1 MRLSQAWL
9 IARHDMRLIRHK
21 RGILIGLIAFPIGV
35 AIGFP
40 ALVAIII
47 QSAGGASTSSYLPDL
62 IDAFGFWFVI
72 AAASLPNAIA
82 AYGIVGEKI
91 ERSLEPLLATPSTDG
106 EILLGKTLSAFVPT
120 MIAVWSGS
128 VLFQVLVDVISHPSL
143 GYYFFP
149 NWEMAVILFALAPIA
164 SLYSIEVSVI
174 VSSRVTDVRSAQ
186 QYAGVIFVPLI
197 FVYLAGEIGKFTLDT
212 GNLLYI
218 AGGLGVLTLGLYFVA
233 TKSFHREEIL
243 TRWK

>member
-1 MRLSQAWL
+1 VRVSQAWL
-9 IARHDMRLIRHK
+9 IARHDMRLIRKK

-35 AIGFP
+35 ALGFP

-47 QSAGGASTSSYLPDL
+47 QSAGGASTASYLPGL
-62 IDAFGFWFVI
+62 IDAFSFWFVI

-91 ERSLEPLLATPSTDG
+91 EKSLEPLLATPSTDG
-106 EILLGKTLSAFVPT
+106 EILLGKTLAAFVPT
-120 MIAVWSGS
+120 MIAVWSGAA
-128 VLFQVLVDVISHPSL
+128 LFQAIIDVVSGPSL

-197 FVYLAGEIGKFTLDT
+197 FVYILGEIGKFTLDT
-212 GNLLYI
+212 ENLLLI
-218 AGGLGVLTLGLYFVA
+218 AAGLGALTLGLYFVA
-233 TKSFHREEIL
+233 TQSFQREEIL